1 MIPRADFSD
10 LLPRVLSAAALVLI
24 CLGSMWMGGDV
35 WGVFLVIAAGLMG
48 WELSRMHNPQVLVQ
62 VLFGLLLSA
71 AVLCWLFVSPV
82 WSAVVAAMI
91 VVISFTSHLAPRRVI
106 GWALAIGIGCA
117 VLQIIRESWGIG
129 WELWLVLCVVA
140 SDIGGYFVG
149 KTVGGP
155 KIAPL
160 LSPNKTWS
168 GTVGGW
174 VLAALVG
181 VGAWRLGLDGAEI
194 IPWSVVVAMAAQLGD
209 VLESRV
215 KRKAQVKDSSRLI
228 PGHGGL
234 LDRFDGVIGAA
245 VFMALVLV
253 ITES

>member
-1 MIPRADFSD
+1 MSARADYSD
-10 LLPRVLSAAALVLI
+10 LLPRILSGIALVVI
-24 CLGSMWMGGDV
+24 CLGALLIGGDV
-35 WGVFLVIAAGLMG
+35 WGVFLVVAAGLMG
-48 WELSRMHNPQVLVQ
+48 WELSRMHSPQVLVQ
-62 VLFGLLLSA
+62 VLFGLLLAA
-71 AVLCWLFVSPV
+71 AVLSWLFLSPV
-82 WSAVVAAMI
+82 WSAVIAALIVATA
-91 VVISFTSHLAPRRVI
+91 FASHLAPVRVI
-106 GWALAIGIGCA
+106 GWALAIGIGTA
-117 VLQIIRESWGIG
+117 VLQIVRESWGVG

-149 KTVGGP
+149 KTFGGP
-155 KIAPL
+155 KIAPV

-168 GTVGGW
+168 GTIGGW
-174 VLAALVG
+174 ALAALVG
-181 VGAWRLGLDGAEI
+181 AGAWLWGLDGPEI
-194 IPWSVVVAMAAQLGD
+194 IPWSVSVAIAAQLGD